1 MTDIVSPAVRSRM
14 MSSIRGKDTT
24 PELVLRKALHVRG
37 FRYRLN
43 ARDLPG
49 SPDIVLPKWGAVL
62 FVHGCY
68 WHRHHGC
75 PKATMPSSNVA
86 FWREKFAQNVE
97 RDRRNLADLLGL
109 GWRVGI
115 VWECAIFSTP
125 PTELMPDI
133 EEFVSGGKHEQAEF
147 G

>member
-14 MSSIRGKDTT
+14 MSNIRGKDTK
-24 PELVLRKALHVRG
+24 PELVLRKALHARG

-49 SPDIVLPKWGAVL
+49 SPDIVLPKWRAVL

-68 WHRHHGC
+68 WHRHPGC

-86 FWREKFAQNVE
+86 FWREKFAQNVA
-97 RDRRNLADLLGL
+97 RDRRNLADLMDL

-115 VWECAIFSTP
+115 VWECVITKMP
-125 PTELMPDI
+125 PTELLPSI
-133 EEFVSGGKHEQAEF
+133 EAFISGGEREQAEF
-147 G
+147 S